1 MFPISVQFKNW
12 EEANVAIKAVQ
23 AMRDG
28 IPRLA
33 KENEGEQ
40 STADAGLIERLLE
53 ALSYPDKDGI
63 KSSIIETLL
72 AAPAFEWVAYPTM
85 VEAAAEQ
92 VQMTKEVSARRTP
105 AALRDLSW
113 QIKQKVDPTD
123 LSGKQKPIEVLAERI
138 RSGGE
143 FSYRLTSAGRR
154 AAEIWLHS

>member
-1 MFPISVQFKNW
+1 MFPISVQFNNL
-12 EEANVAIKAVQ
+12 EEADVAIKAVK

-28 IPRLA
+28 TPSLV
-33 KENEGEQ
+33 KEKEGEQ
-40 STADAGLIERLLE
+40 ITAEAGLTEKLVK

-63 KSSIIETLL
+63 KSSIIETLFG
-72 AAPAFEWVAYPTM
+72 APASEWVAYPTM

-113 QIKQKVDPTD
+113 QVKQKVDPTD

-143 FSYRLTSAGRR
+143 FSYRLTSVGRR

>member
-1 MFPISVQFKNW
+1 MFPVSVQFDNLK
-12 EEANVAIKAVQ
+12 EATVAIKAVK

-28 IPRLA
+28 IPLV
-33 KENEGEQ
+33 KEKEGEQ
-40 STADAGLIERLLE
+40 STVDADLTKRLVE
-53 ALSYPDKDGI
+53 ALSYPDTGGI
-63 KSSIIETLL
+63 KRSIIETLF

-85 VEAAAEQ
+85 VEIAAEQ
-92 VQMTKEVSARRTP
+92 VQMTKEVSVRRTP

-154 AAEIWLHS
+154 AAEIWLHG